1 MAVERPF
8 ALQEL
13 REIEDRTCNLEIP
26 SGGSRRLFLGGAAVG
41 FVSTVGLVLP
51 TWGVEDAAA
60 ADHPAQGVQ
69 RRNERH
75 RRKKRNER
83 DRKKRDQ
90 DGKDRKD
97 DSSRPP
103 QLGPSGIKMTV
114 LNQTTTDFKV
124 KYWLGTIGWE
134 SQESDFASQGTL
146 YAGTED
152 LHLGI
157 EFLTERLPFIWVE
170 NPLAGTPNT
179 TFQYGGTM
187 HFAGYIGG
195 TVVVNHG
202 TLEVYAETAH
212 SIPFTSTRNYGV
224 KVHRESNVPAF
235 KVFTMTVTES

>member
-8 ALQEL
+8 AQEQL
-13 REIEDRTCNLEIP
+13 LEFEDGTCNLEVP
-26 SGGSRRLFLGGAAVG
+26 PGGSRRLFLRKAAVG
-41 FVSTVGLVLP
+41 LVSTAGLVLP
-51 TWGVEDAAA
+51 TWTFEDAAA

-75 RRKKRNER
+75 RRKKRTER
-83 DRKKRDQ
+83 DRRTRNRD
-90 DGKDRKD
+90 DKDRNH

-103 QLGPSGIKMTV
+103 QLGPSGIKMKV
-114 LNQTTTDFKV
+114 LNQTTTNFQV

-146 YAGTED
+146 NAGTED

-170 NPLAGTPNT
+170 NPVAGTPNT

-202 TLEVYAETAH
+202 TLEVDAETAH
-212 SIPFTSTRNYGV
+212 SIPFTSSRNYGV
-224 KVHRESNVPAF
+224 KVRRESNIPAF